1 LNKNKGLI
9 MKKLINK
16 LNDNLK
22 RIGIILVI
30 IGFIITMIFSSFGIG
45 SSLIEIIFGYIG
57 AIILIIGILLV
68 VKTLIEK

>member
-1 LNKNKGLI
+1 